1 MRTKLQWASGIAV
14 ASTLLTALIGAAG
27 SGAAAE
33 EAIPATMQAG
43 PTVEFIAE
51 AVVQPLPLQTV
62 DEANPALEDETDD
75 AAALPA
81 LSLAA
86 LAADQPQPHTLSREM
101 QCLAGAIY
109 FEARGEPLK
118 GQLAVGRV
126 IVERAESG
134 RFPGSYCDVVFQ
146 RSQFSFVRGG
156 RMPAIQTGSTEWRN
170 ALAIA
175 QIADS
180 GSWDSPVEGALFFHA
195 ARVSPGWRLKR
206 LARVGNHIFYR

>member
-1 MRTKLQWASGIAV
+1 MRSKLQLASGIAL
-14 ASTLLTALIGAAG
+14 AATLLTALVGAAG
-27 SGAAAE
+27 SGAAAQ
-33 EAIPATMQAG
+33 EAELATVSADPIVRFTSEPVIQYLPPVAEDAATATLVQA
-43 PTVEFIAE
+43 
-51 AVVQPLPLQTV
+51 
-62 DEANPALEDETDD
+62 DEASPN
-75 AAALPA
+75 AAA
-81 LSLAA
+81 SLAE
-86 LAADQPQPHTLSREM
+86 LAAAQPQPSELSREM
-101 QCLAGAIY
+101 HCLAGAIY

-126 IVERAESG
+126 IMERAESG

-156 RMPAIQTGSTEWRN
+156 RMPKIRKNSTEWHN
-170 ALAIA
+170 AQAIA